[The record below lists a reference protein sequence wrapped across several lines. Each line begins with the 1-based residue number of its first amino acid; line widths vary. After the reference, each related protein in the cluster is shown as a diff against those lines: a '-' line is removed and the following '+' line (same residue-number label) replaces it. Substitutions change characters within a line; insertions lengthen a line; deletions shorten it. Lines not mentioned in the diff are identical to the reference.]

1 LDGRFEPISSRSYEH
16 FSEGLLVFTRNIEIL
31 TPTLAVR
38 CTINLLPMGR
48 GVGEAGLPEGT
59 AFISDWKQ
67 SGHAH
72 ETGGRHSDHVFGEAI
87 APGSPEQ

>member
-1 LDGRFEPISSRSYEH
+1 M
-16 FSEGLLVFTRNIEIL
+16 RNIEIF
-31 TPTLAVR
+31 TASFAMH
-38 CTINLLPMGR
+38 CTISLLPMGW
-48 GVGEAGLPEGT
+48 GAGEAGLPEGT